1 MANAV
6 VLCVE
11 MRIRTNEVLKVCEM
25 YPMHPFYYHIL
36 QHNISPQYIHFDHLI
51 TSSHHIIISPYPINN
66 QVKSGLDV
74 IESRRAFVRFVSHEV
89 RTPLSTAIMG
99 LQLLLEEA
107 NEEQT
112 TAAAA
117 VVATMVDESVS
128 SRRQEQKDMLRY
140 GIHHTH

>member
-11 MRIRTNEVLKVCEM
+11 MRIRTNE
-25 YPMHPFYYHIL
+25 
-36 QHNISPQYIHFDHLI
+36 
-51 TSSHHIIISPYPINN
+51 
-66 QVKSGLDV
+66 VKSGLDV

-107 NEEQT
+107 NEEQAT
-112 TAAAA
+112 TAAAAA
-117 VVATMVDESVS
+117 VVADVDKTVATMVDTSAS

-140 GIHHTH
+140 GTH

>member
-1 MANAV
+1 M
-6 VLCVE
+6 
-11 MRIRTNEVLKVCEM
+11 
-25 YPMHPFYYHIL
+25 
-36 QHNISPQYIHFDHLI
+36 
-51 TSSHHIIISPYPINN
+51 
-66 QVKSGLDV
+66 DV

-117 VVATMVDESVS
+117 AVAAVDKTVVTVVDASVS

-140 GIHHTH
+140 GVHHIHQPLYSPTLLTSCSQLPLIQLHVTP